1 MASVYWERLIRRV
14 LELSTAN
21 DWDTAVTEWE
31 IADCEEDNT
40 LSESCVCGKEHLY
53 YLFTIE
59 NVVNGNTL
67 FPIGS
72 SCIKKFGREDLDD
85 EVAVR
90 EKMFK
95 LYHAVENNQFISL
108 SPEFF
113 SRKILKKLYE
123 DGAFDCEYNGYD
135 GYDDYEFI
143 LKMFNKRDKFSIT
156 INQEKKIR
164 AIIVASIRPYLH
176 DQLAGK
182 MKY

>member
-31 IADCEEDNT
+31 IADCEEDDT

-72 SCIKKFGREDLDD
+72 SCIKNLVEKIWMTKWQFEKRCSNCIMQWKITSLFLFLQSFFRE
-85 EVAVR
+85 R
-90 EKMFK
+90 F
-95 LYHAVENNQFISL
+95 
-108 SPEFF
+108 
-113 SRKILKKLYE
+113 
-123 DGAFDCEYNGYD
+123 
-135 GYDDYEFI
+135 
-143 LKMFNKRDKFSIT
+143 
-156 INQEKKIR
+156 
-164 AIIVASIRPYLH
+164 
-176 DQLAGK
+176 
-182 MKY
+182 